1 MSKSFLR
8 YRISPI
14 ESHSLDQYSKGL
26 VLRAKVGYNT
36 GKESEVKQTPLLPSH
51 SLRSGRDYRSFQNL
65 PFE

>member
-1 MSKSFLR
+1 MSKTFLR

-14 ESHSLDQYSKGL
+14 ESHSLGQYSKGL

-51 SLRSGRDYRSFQNL
+51 SLK
-65 PFE
+65 